1 MTEPAISP
9 QEPSVF
15 LTGIH
20 DAVCRLHGRRIRD
33 LHTFYLR
40 ALNEARAAGGK
51 QQPPRWITSALLGLE
66 RKTSLEP
73 HKLDN
78 TRFGE
83 DDAWFLYSG
92 RHSREIHPRV
102 KNLRESLHKHEDGSS
117 IAEEAELIN
126 ATRALIMAKSCLSR
140 GSTRI
145 IERYTP
151 ELAHRIS
158 DRMMH
163 QLESAD
169 PRVIEDL
176 LDALHSYASADQ
188 STRERLVKEDGGVAM
203 RLFHHA
209 IETKL

>member
-1 MTEPAISP
+1 MSDDAISSK
-9 QEPSVF
+9 EPSVL

-20 DAVCRLHGRRIRD
+20 DAVCRLHGRRIKD

-51 QQPPRWITSALLGLE
+51 QQPPHWITSALLGLE

-78 TRFGE
+78 ARFGE
-83 DDAWFLYSG
+83 DETWFLYSG
-92 RHSREIHPRV
+92 RYTREIHPRV
-102 KNLRESLHKHEDGSS
+102 KNLRDSLHKHEDGSS

-126 ATRALIMAKSCLSR
+126 AIRALIMAKSQISR

-158 DRMMH
+158 DRMMY
-163 QLESAD
+163 QLESTD
-169 PRVIEDL
+169 PRAIEDL
-176 LDALHSYASADQ
+176 LDALHLYASANP

-209 IETKL
+209 IETRL